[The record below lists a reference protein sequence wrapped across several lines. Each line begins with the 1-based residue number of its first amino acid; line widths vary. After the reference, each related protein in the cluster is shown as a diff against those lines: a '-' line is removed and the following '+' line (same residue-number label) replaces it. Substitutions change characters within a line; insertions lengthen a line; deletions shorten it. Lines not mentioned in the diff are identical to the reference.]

1 MSQLHPLLEKNAFQR
16 LEASLATIKAEEK
29 LFILKDEHG
38 CVMLTTDEEDGVP
51 VWPDAELA
59 LLWAT
64 EDWAHCEAM
73 ELSTEGFWLSGCRAW
88 RKIVNGHCVLY
99 LLRRRVTRQKSSL
112 TTFKMWSQGKT
123 KGNYLVSK
131 WA

>member
-1 MSQLHPLLEKNAFQR
+1 MPNIHPLLEKNAAQR
-16 LEASLATIKAEEK
+16 LDASLAIIKAEQR

-51 VWPDAELA
+51 IWPESELA

-73 ELSTEGFWLSGCRAW
+73 ELTTQEFLTKWVPGMTQDELMVIVCPVPAEEGEVITPEDFAE
-88 RKIVNGHCVLY
+88 Y
-99 LLRRRVTRQKSSL
+99 L
-112 TTFKMWSQGKT
+112 
-123 KGNYLVSK
+123 
-131 WA
+131 